1 MYIKYFKHCS
11 SKRSHY
17 WSIFLQILKEL
28 WYRVIAHD
36 VLERSYAVAFN
47 FTLAIFPATIF
58 IFTLI
63 PYIPIPE
70 LVPKLINLFKE
81 GIPETI
87 YGALAPTIQD
97 TLSKHRSGLLSF
109 GFIYSLYLSSNG
121 MMSLMKNF
129 NLVDQSSS
137 QYKRSY
143 LHQRA
148 VATILTLVLTSALFI
163 SILLLIIARQV
174 LDYMVSYELITYKSH
189 ISILSPISSIV
200 VLLVFF
206 IAIAGIYYL
215 SPTNRQNRK
224 FILVGSLI
232 ATLGCFLASLA
243 FSYYVN
249 HFVKYGLYG
258 SLGVMI
264 ALMLW
269 LFLLSLILLIGF
281 ELNITLNKILGPSK
295 QQN

>member
-1 MYIKYFKHCS
+1 MYTEYFKHCI
-11 SKRSHY
+11 SKSSHY
-17 WSIFLQILKEL
+17 WSTLLQILKEL
-28 WYRVIAHD
+28 WYRVLANDI
-36 VLERSYAVAFN
+36 LERSYAVAFN

-63 PYIPIPE
+63 PYIPISE
-70 LVPKLINLFKE
+70 LVPKLIDFFKE
-81 GIPETI
+81 GMPETI

-121 MMSLMKNF
+121 MMSLLKNF
-129 NLVDQSSS
+129 NLADQPTS
-137 QYKRSY
+137 QHKRSY
-143 LHQRA
+143 LQQR
-148 VATILTLVLTSALFI
+148 VIATILTLVLTLALF
-163 SILLLIIARQV
+163 STILLLIVARQV
-174 LDYMVSYELITYKSH
+174 LDYMVSYELITRKLY
-189 ISILSPISSIV
+189 ISILPSASSIIV
-200 VLLVFF
+200 FIIFF

-215 SPTNRQNRK
+215 APTNKQNRK
-224 FILVGSLI
+224 FILVGALL

-249 HFVKYGLYG
+249 NFVKYGLYG

-281 ELNITLNKILGPSK
+281 ELNLTLNKILGPSK
-295 QQN
+295 QQA

>member
-1 MYIKYFKHCS
+1 MHTGYFRRCI
-11 SKRSHY
+11 SKSSHY
-17 WSIFLQILKEL
+17 CSILLQIFKEL
-28 WYRVIAHD
+28 WHRVLANDI
-36 VLERSYAVAFN
+36 LERSYAVAFN

-70 LVPKLINLFKE
+70 LVPKLIEFFKE

-121 MMSLMKNF
+121 IMSLIKNF
-129 NLVDQSSS
+129 NLVDQPTS

-143 LHQRA
+143 LQQR
-148 VATILTLVLTSALFI
+148 VIATILTLALMLALFS
-163 SILLLIIARQV
+163 SILLLIVARQI
-174 LDYMVSYELITYKSH
+174 LDYMVNYELITHKVH
-189 ISILSPISSIV
+189 ISILPFASSIIV
-200 VLLVFF
+200 FLIFF

-215 SPTNRQNRK
+215 APTNKQHKK
-224 FILVGSLI
+224 FILIGAVV
-232 ATLGCFLASLA
+232 ATLGCLLASLA

-269 LFLLSLILLIGF
+269 LFLLSLTLLIGF
-281 ELNITLNKILGPSK
+281 ELNITLTKILDTSK
-295 QQN
+295 Q

>member
-1 MYIKYFKHCS
+1 MYTGYFRRCI
-11 SKRSHY
+11 SKNSHY
-17 WSIFLQILKEL
+17 CSILLQIFKEL
-28 WYRVIAHD
+28 WHRILAND
-36 VLERSYAVAFN
+36 ILERSYAVAFN

-63 PYIPIPE
+63 PYISIPE
-70 LVPKLINLFKE
+70 LVPKLIDFFKE

-121 MMSLMKNF
+121 IMSLIKNF
-129 NLVDQSSS
+129 NLVDQPMSH
-137 QYKRSY
+137 YKRSY
-143 LHQRA
+143 LQQRA
-148 VATILTLVLTSALFI
+148 IATILTLALMLALFS
-163 SILLLIIARQV
+163 SILLLIVARQI
-174 LDYMVSYELITYKSH
+174 LDYMVNYELITHKVH
-189 ISILSPISSIV
+189 ISILPFASSIIV
-200 VLLVFF
+200 FLIFF

-215 SPTNRQNRK
+215 APTNKQNRK
-224 FILVGSLI
+224 FILIGALI
-232 ATLGCFLASLA
+232 ATLGCLLASLA

-269 LFLLSLILLIGF
+269 LFLLSLTLLIGF
-281 ELNITLNKILGPSK
+281 ELNITLTRILGTSK
-295 QQN
+295 Q

>member
-1 MYIKYFKHCS
+1 MYTKYFKNFTS
-11 SKRSHY
+11 RISYY
-17 WSIFLQILKEL
+17 WPITLQILKEL
-28 WYRVIAHD
+28 WYRVLVNDI
-36 VLERSYAVAFN
+36 LERSYAVAFN

-63 PYIPIPE
+63 PYIPIAE
-70 LVPKLINLFKE
+70 LVPKLIDFFKE

-87 YGALAPTIQD
+87 YSALAPTIQD

-121 MMSLMKNF
+121 MMSLLKNF
-129 NLVDQSSS
+129 NLSDQPTS

-143 LHQRA
+143 LQQRA
-148 VATILTLVLTSALFI
+148 IATILTLLLTLTLFGT
-163 SILLLIIARQV
+163 ILLLIVARQV
-174 LDYMVSYELITYKSH
+174 LDYMVSYELITHKIH
-189 ISILSPISSIV
+189 ISILPSASSFIV
-200 VLLVFF
+200 FLMFF
-206 IAIAGIYYL
+206 VAIAVIYYL
-215 SPTNRQNRK
+215 APTNKQNK
-224 FILVGSLI
+224 TFVLVGALI
-232 ATLGCFLASLA
+232 ATLGCLLASLA

-269 LFLLSLILLIGF
+269 LFLLSFILLIGF
-281 ELNITLNKILGPSK
+281 ELNITLSKRLGALK
-295 QQN
+295 Q